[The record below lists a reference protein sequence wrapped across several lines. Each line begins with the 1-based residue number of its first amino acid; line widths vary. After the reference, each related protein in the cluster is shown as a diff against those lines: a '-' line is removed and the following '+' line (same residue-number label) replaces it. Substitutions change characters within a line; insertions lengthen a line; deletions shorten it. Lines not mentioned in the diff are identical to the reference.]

1 MIYKMPWGERNPFM
15 YEGPKIFKDYPG
27 IYLVTFIMLTFFFC
41 LIFIIYFILV
51 IFDSSMFC
59 VGDTDK
65 FSETMKQSDGVINSS
80 VSGNNIQ
87 NKIDNPNINIDNP
100 NINIQNSDINI
111 PSSVG
116 TAVAQAANS
125 SGISTT
131 TVAGIRA
138 MTNGSRNL
146 PPTTRAIKVVA
157 GGLGGGLVFAAGNY
171 ANRFLQNQLDVN
183 NNYKDVNNNSKNGP
197 FPSNS
202 VIEEGDNVESI
213 INFLYFNLF
222 INICILFLVIL
233 LFYLLKK
240 ND

>member
-1 MIYKMPWGERNPFM
+1 M

-87 NKIDNPNINIDNP
+87 NKIDNPNINI
-100 NINIQNSDINI
+100 QNSDINI

-146 PPTTRAIKVVA
+146 
-157 GGLGGGLVFAAGNY
+157 
-171 ANRFLQNQLDVN
+171 
-183 NNYKDVNNNSKNGP
+183 
-197 FPSNS
+197 
-202 VIEEGDNVESI
+202 
-213 INFLYFNLF
+213 
-222 INICILFLVIL
+222 
-233 LFYLLKK
+233 
-240 ND
+240 

>member
-1 MIYKMPWGERNPFM
+1 M

-138 MTNGSRNL
+138 
-146 PPTTRAIKVVA
+146 I
-157 GGLGGGLVFAAGNY
+157 
-171 ANRFLQNQLDVN
+171 
-183 NNYKDVNNNSKNGP
+183 KNGP